1 MFNIKLKSY
10 EDIVKKSEILYTYT
24 VYIGELKKDVCEAID
39 AEMKKQQGDINSI
52 LVNMTFIITRL
63 KIDNPEYFSYINE
76 NIESVISYINPSTK
90 CFVKVV

>member
-10 EDIVKKSEILYTYT
+10 EDIVKIRDPLYTYT

-52 LVNMTFIITRL
+52 LVNMTFI
-63 KIDNPEYFSYINE
+63 
-76 NIESVISYINPSTK
+76 
-90 CFVKVV
+90 